1 MNLET
6 LLDQTHRNT
15 RRGIVFQHTRKAFTI
30 KPDSPKTRE
39 ACLALGYDP
48 NIFQF
53 KQLEDFAE
61 AGISENVQKMRFDHY
76 MKKTEG
82 ALQEISK
89 VRKIIIKKQKNI
101 TNLHLEKSYQRD
113 EELVNDL
120 IETYNKKMSSIDKED
135 KDASYLSFD
144 EDDPILVLEQ
154 QLEKEI
160 AKYKKSLQIKA
171 KEVQHQLNNEKRRQK
186 LHQDMIEREKKI
198 EELKFKI
205 SIQKARKKKE
215 MKQASQKKVNE
226 IKQKER
232 EKQIKLLEDRKRQ
245 AEKEEKIRKKLEQDE
260 ISHKKELDE
269 QERKYQERR
278 LQIQLR
284 KTLQDRQYN
293 QQMAQ
298 TMTQI
303 QQKWAETSLNK
314 EKQIWESKL
323 ERLTLRSS
331 CMKKNQ
337 SNTNQE
343 LCKRKNPWFS
353 LLFKNQQAKK
363 KILKVLLLYSL
374 ALKQSKE
381 REEQNKLKDEKLRRR
396 KIEKSLKN
404 IKSQQFDR
412 VDSLQKKFQLL
423 EDYSL
428 KRKEELDYQKSLKQE
443 RMKLKQ
449 QDLIENYQRQ
459 ERLKDL
465 RFKSLIKSSQQLNE
479 QKSLEKV
486 SNELIRKAQ
495 QELQRKLKKDSENL
509 DQSLVNVS
517 QADEKVLNL
526 RVSQLEKSLSNLKQ
540 SSKII
545 H

>member
-1 MNLET
+1 MNNIEN

-15 RRGIVFQHTRKAFTI
+15 RRGIIFQHSRKTFTI

-53 KQLEDFAE
+53 KQLEDFVE
-61 AGISENVQKMRFDHY
+61 PGLPENVQKMRFEHY

-82 ALQEISK
+82 ALKEISK
-89 VRKIIIKKQKNI
+89 MRKTIIKKQKNI
-101 TNLHLEKSYQRD
+101 TNLHLEKSFQKD
-113 EELVNDL
+113 EELANDL
-120 IETYNKKMSSIDKED
+120 IETYNKKMSSIDKDD
-135 KDASYLSFD
+135 KEASYLSFD

-160 AKYKKSLQIKA
+160 TKFKKSLQIKA
-171 KEVQHQLNNEKRRQK
+171 KEVQHQLENEKKRQK
-186 LHQDMIEREKKI
+186 MQHDLNEREKRI
-198 EELKFKI
+198 EELQLKI
-205 SIQKARKKKE
+205 SKQKAKKKQL
-215 MKQASQKKVNE
+215 MKQASQKKYNE

-232 EKQIKLLEDRKRQ
+232 DKQNKLLEDRKKQ
-245 AEKEEKIRKKLEQDE
+245 AEKSEKIRLKLEQDE
-260 ISHKKELDE
+260 ISHKKEVEE
-269 QERKYQERR
+269 QEKKYQERR
-278 LQIQLR
+278 LQIQQR
-284 KTLQDRQYN
+284 KNLQDRQYN
-293 QQMAQ
+293 QHLAQ

-314 EKQIWESKL
+314 EKQIWECKL

-331 CMKKNQ
+331 LHEEKLKQYKLKTFQKEESLVQ
-337 SNTNQE
+337 SIVQRLANKE
-343 LCKRKNPWFS
+343 ED
-353 LLFKNQQAKK
+353 
-363 KILKVLLLYSL
+363 LK

-381 REEQNKLKDEKLRRR
+381 REEQNKVKDEKLRRK

-412 VDSLQKKFQLL
+412 VDTLQKKFQLL

-459 ERLKDL
+459 ERLKDF
-465 RFKSLIKSSQQLNE
+465 RFKSLIKSTQQLNE
-479 QKSLEKV
+479 QKSLEKI

-495 QELQRKLKKDSENL
+495 QELQKKLKKDSENL
-509 DQSLVNVS
+509 DQSLMNVS
-517 QADEKVLNL
+517 QADQKFLNQ
-526 RVSQLEKSLSNLKQ
+526 RVSQLEKSLSNLTQ
-540 SSKII
+540 NSKII
-545 H
+545 HQ

>member
-15 RRGIVFQHTRKAFTI
+15 RRGIVFQHSRKAFTI

-61 AGISENVQKMRFDHY
+61 PGISENVQKMRFDHY

-82 ALQEISK
+82 ALKEISK
-89 VRKIIIKKQKNI
+89 LRKIIIKKQKNI

-186 LHQDMIEREKKI
+186 LHHDMIEREKKI

-205 SIQKARKKKE
+205 SVQKAKKKKE

-232 EKQIKLLEDRKRQ
+232 EKQMKLLEDRKKQ
-245 AEKEEKIRKKLEQDE
+245 AEKQEKIRKKLEQDE
-260 ISHKKELDE
+260 ISHKKELED
-269 QERKYQERR
+269 QEKKYQERR

-284 KTLQDRQYN
+284 KNFQDKQYN

-331 CMKKNQ
+331 LHEEKLKQYKLRTMQKEESLVQ
-337 SNTNQE
+337 SIVQKLASKE
-343 LCKRKNPWFS
+343 ED
-353 LLFKNQQAKK
+353 
-363 KILKVLLLYSL
+363 LK

-381 REEQNKLKDEKLRRR
+381 REEQSKLKDEKLRRK

-486 SNELIRKAQ
+486 SSELIRKAQ

-517 QADEKVLNL
+517 QADEKVLNQ